1 MVDISGA
8 FADGIRSGW
17 AQNLNQIDNPE
28 FLDISSWLQGGS
40 FNWVA
45 ASQESIELDIRGSGN
60 GFTSALAG
68 EISRFSC
75 AAYESLL
82 DAEPPLLASRSLGW
96 SLVRHYYATFYAAHA
111 LLRIGGVSI
120 TYISTETCRILNYAS
135 SQQFGI
141 SPRLTPGL
149 YKVFNEPIDKGTV
162 FIKKVSSGSGGSHQD
177 MWSEF
182 SDFLRKIENEIL
194 LKNGCGE
201 GALEAVRISGE
212 IRTSLGLHGYAG
224 WPSKIRNDLHYQHEY
239 GVWFPYQ
246 LSRRQ
251 SEILKSQLAKWKPN
265 GDTDLSI
272 LSDGDVLLKFSSL
285 CNTTTHL
292 LTFALQD
299 IADRSPVRSKGF
311 VNQNPFKLLRHR
323 KVL

>member
-1 MVDISGA
+1 MIDISGA

-17 AQNLNQIDNPE
+17 AHNLNQIDIPE
-28 FLDISSWLQGGS
+28 FLDINSWLQSGT
-40 FNWVA
+40 FNWVS

-96 SLVRHYYATFYAAHA
+96 SLVRHYYATFYSAHA
-111 LLRIGGVSI
+111 LLRIGGISV
-120 TYISTETCRILNYAS
+120 TYISNETCRILNYAS
-135 SQQFGI
+135 SQRFGI
-141 SPRLTPGL
+141 SPKLTSGL
-149 YKVFNEPIDKGTV
+149 YKVFNELIDKNTV
-162 FIKKVSSGSGGSHQD
+162 QINKISSGSGGSHQD

-194 LKNGCGE
+194 LKNGHSE
-201 GALEAVRISGE
+201 SALEAVRISGE
-212 IRTSLGLHGYAG
+212 IRASLALHGYAG

-239 GVWFPYQ
+239 GVWFPYR
-246 LSRRQ
+246 LSKRQ
-251 SEILKSQLAKWKPN
+251 GEILKSRLARWRPN
-265 GDTDLSI
+265 SETDLNI
-272 LSDGDVLLKFSSL
+272 LSDGNVLIKFSDL
-285 CNTTTHL
+285 CNATIHL

-299 IADRSPVRSKGF
+299 IVDRSPARSKGF